1 MNKKIIR
8 YILVILIFLVLQFSL
23 FSFYF
28 YNEFR
33 PNGDS
38 YMSVLWS
45 QLIENEK
52 STHFDVYDENSKYW
66 GKEGEIY
73 FTPLLH
79 IINFSAGGIIGIG
92 YESVVFLFLI
102 IFSFILFG
110 LLYIF
115 FKKISVTFTIFS
127 LIIYSTSFMRDKRY
141 FIIPG
146 YHYQNMFGD
155 IFFIVILFLMY
166 LIIKTYKEKDKIHWR
181 YILIIGLSFNA
192 TILYHQLTAFIIFFI
207 LIFLMIFIF
216 FYFKLYRRIY
226 TSLTKK
232 KLFFL
237 VPLFLIFLV
246 YIIFDY
252 TLYGRWF
259 LSIFTN
265 VPKDSLL
272 YLEMRP
278 FMNYGSL
285 LGSKSLFYLFLLAL
299 PSLLIY
305 FLLRLKDNYDKLSIF
320 VLPTIVILILTKGPL
335 LNILTFPLRT
345 LWFLSYFLIFIGSFY
360 LFLLERRM
368 NTRVFLIIFVMLII
382 LIANP
387 LLPDFFKESNPRNID
402 FTDSAPTLEI
412 KEISNVILE
421 NSKNGD
427 VLRVRALNCRSCIWI
442 KTFIFPYKKLYFWD
456 ELNNK
461 NDIVPDIVIF
471 DKNNKEFLK
480 EKNYD
485 TLYETDNFIVKKKR
499 S

>member
-166 LIIKTYKEKDKIHWR
+166 LIIYK
-181 YILIIGLSFNA
+181 
-192 TILYHQLTAFIIFFI
+192 
-207 LIFLMIFIF
+207 
-216 FYFKLYRRIY
+216 
-226 TSLTKK
+226 
-232 KLFFL
+232 
-237 VPLFLIFLV
+237 
-246 YIIFDY
+246 
-252 TLYGRWF
+252 
-259 LSIFTN
+259 
-265 VPKDSLL
+265 
-272 YLEMRP
+272 
-278 FMNYGSL
+278 
-285 LGSKSLFYLFLLAL
+285 
-299 PSLLIY
+299 
-305 FLLRLKDNYDKLSIF
+305 
-320 VLPTIVILILTKGPL
+320 
-335 LNILTFPLRT
+335 NI
-345 LWFLSYFLIFIGSFY
+345 
-360 LFLLERRM
+360 
-368 NTRVFLIIFVMLII
+368 
-382 LIANP
+382 
-387 LLPDFFKESNPRNID
+387 
-402 FTDSAPTLEI
+402 
-412 KEISNVILE
+412 
-421 NSKNGD
+421 
-427 VLRVRALNCRSCIWI
+427 
-442 KTFIFPYKKLYFWD
+442 
-456 ELNNK
+456 
-461 NDIVPDIVIF
+461 
-471 DKNNKEFLK
+471 
-480 EKNYD
+480 
-485 TLYETDNFIVKKKR
+485 
-499 S
+499 